1 MKGSFISLLV
11 ATVLLVIGTYL
22 FDMIPLSLVAMA
34 VIWFGASL
42 AVIGGALRK

>member
-11 ATVLLVIGTYL
+11 ATVLLVMCTYL
-22 FDMIPLSLVAMA
+22 FDLLAMSLVAMSA
-34 VIWFGASL
+34 IVFGASL